1 MKTRHGLIALT
12 LLSAASLTAIADTAY
27 QALPFSQDWSNTG
40 LITVNDNWSGVPGI
54 TGYLGD
60 SDAGSPTGVD
70 PTTLTA
76 DVAVAVDVIANQT
89 NPNTNTA
96 GGVGEFEIAN
106 GGVALQGSG
115 TADAPFI
122 KLFLNTT
129 GLSNIGLAYTVRDI
143 DGAADNAVQQV
154 AAQYRV
160 GNAGAW
166 TNIAG
171 TYIADATQGPSL
183 SGFETPISVTLPSAV
198 DNQAQVEVRILT
210 TNAAGSDEWVA
221 IRNISVTGVAP
232 PAPGA
237 STWGM
242 IALAAMIAASGAA
255 MMLRRRATSVA

>member
-12 LLSAASLTAIADTAY
+12 LLAAASLTAVADTTY
-27 QALPFSQDWSNTG
+27 QNLPFSQDWSNNG
-40 LITVNDNWSGVPGI
+40 LITLNDNWSGVPGI

-60 SDAGSPTGVD
+60 SDGGSPTGVD
-70 PTTLTA
+70 PQTLTA

-89 NPNTNTA
+89 NPNTNIS

-115 TADAPFI
+115 TADAPFL

-129 GLSNIGLAYTVRDI
+129 GLSNIGLSYVVRDI
-143 DGAADNAVQQV
+143 DGAADNAIQQV

-160 GNAGAW
+160 GNSGPW
-166 TNIAG
+166 SNIAG
-171 TYIADATQGPSL
+171 TYIPDATQGPSL
-183 SGFETPISVTLPSAV
+183 TGLETPISVTLPNDA

-210 TNAAGSDEWVA
+210 TNAVGSDEWVA
-221 IRNISVTGVAP
+221 IRNISVTGTPP

-237 STWGM
+237 STVGM
-242 IALAAMIAASGAA
+242 IALAALVATSGAA
-255 MMLRRRATSVA
+255 VMLRRRATTVA